1 MSSNITYLA
10 MCNDRGWSDD
20 ESEWTDYFCIEI
32 PYSET
37 DSKGVGHYL
46 GAYEIAVEI
55 EGVKKIGK
63 VAYDLLA
70 KYDKPNISL
79 FDDFKCCENTND
91 LLQFSRSISRARAN
105 RVINRHGLYI
115 YCYLFISK
123 YILDLLGEERAN
135 NIKTK
140 VQELSKKNFK
150 IHKVME
156 PFISHTVSFED
167 FIGLSNLRTIKSP
180 YNLRPRK
187 V

>member
-1 MSSNITYLA
+1 MTL
-10 MCNDRGWSDD
+10 
-20 ESEWTDYFCIEI
+20 IEL
-32 PYSET
+32 
-37 DSKGVGHYL
+37 K
-46 GAYEIAVEI
+46 AA
-55 EGVKKIGK
+55 
-63 VAYDLLA
+63 AYDLLA

-91 LLQFSRSISRARAN
+91 LLQFSRSISRISRARSN
-105 RVINRHGLYI
+105 RVIDRRGLYI

-167 FIGLSNLRTIKSP
+167 FIGLTIKSP